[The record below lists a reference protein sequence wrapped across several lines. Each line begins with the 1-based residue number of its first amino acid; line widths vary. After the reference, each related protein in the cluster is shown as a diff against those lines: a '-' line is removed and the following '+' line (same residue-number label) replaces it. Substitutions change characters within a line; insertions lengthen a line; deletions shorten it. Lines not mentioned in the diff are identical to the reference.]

1 MAKEIDFRGK
11 REREAD
17 LHRAQQEEADYKQ
30 MYAQVVADNTALHA
44 KLDQINAD
52 RQALE
57 TRFAEV
63 LDAFAQHREETQR
76 YLDDLR
82 GINQTIEDM
91 VRTSYQQNQ
100 ELMERY
106 RADLS
111 QRLERTR
118 DSLADPGDD
127 Q

>member
-1 MAKEIDFRGK
+1 MVKEFDFRGK
-11 REREAD
+11 HEREAD
-17 LHRAQQEEADYKQ
+17 QRRAQQEQADYKK
-30 MYAQVVADNTALHA
+30 MYAQVVEDNAALHA

-57 TRFAEV
+57 ERFSAV
-63 LDAFAQHREETQR
+63 LETFAAHREETKG

-111 QRLERTR
+111 QRL
-118 DSLADPGDD
+118 DSARGNLPTLGDD
-127 Q
+127 G